1 MSERLYQ
8 SSNGQRRQ
16 RAQNVQRITYK
27 TQKDRISSMSMT
39 LIKKTAEYSI
49 FQRGD
54 NRYAVRDAA
63 KQAVNGDEKVRILRA
78 EGLIKIAAPAAPA
91 EPQPET
97 PEEAS
102 APSGGVTPQAQ
113 AKPQAAADDTSKDTA
128 AQTSDGG

>member
-1 MSERLYQ
+1 
-8 SSNGQRRQ
+8 
-16 RAQNVQRITYK
+16 
-27 TQKDRISSMSMT
+27 MSMT
-39 LIKKTAEYSI
+39 LIKKAAEYSI

-102 APSGGVTPQAQ
+102 APSAGATPEPQAQ

>member
-1 MSERLYQ
+1 M
-8 SSNGQRRQ
+8 GM
-16 RAQNVQRITYK
+16 I
-27 TQKDRISSMSMT
+27 

-63 KQAVNGDEKVRILRA
+63 RQAVNGDEKVRILRA

-102 APSGGVTPQAQ
+102 APSGDATPEPQAQ
-113 AKPQAAADDTSKDTA
+113 ARPQAAADETSKDTA
-128 AQTSDGG
+128 AQTSDDA

>member
-1 MSERLYQ
+1 
-8 SSNGQRRQ
+8 
-16 RAQNVQRITYK
+16 
-27 TQKDRISSMSMT
+27 MSMT

-63 KQAVNGDEKVRILRA
+63 RQAVNGDEKVRILRA

-102 APSGGVTPQAQ
+102 APSGDATPEPQAQ
-113 AKPQAAADDTSKDTA
+113 ARPQAAADDTSKDTA
-128 AQTSDGG
+128 AQTSDGA

>member
-1 MSERLYQ
+1 
-8 SSNGQRRQ
+8 
-16 RAQNVQRITYK
+16 
-27 TQKDRISSMSMT
+27 MSMT

-63 KQAVNGDEKVRILRA
+63 RQAVNGDEKVRILRA

>member
-1 MSERLYQ
+1 
-8 SSNGQRRQ
+8 
-16 RAQNVQRITYK
+16 
-27 TQKDRISSMSMT
+27 MSMT

-63 KQAVNGDEKVRILRA
+63 RQAVNGDEKVRILRA

-102 APSGGVTPQAQ
+102 APSGGVTPEAP
-113 AKPQAAADDTSKDTA
+113 AEPQAAADDTSKDTA
-128 AQTSDGG
+128 AQTSDGA

>member
-1 MSERLYQ
+1 
-8 SSNGQRRQ
+8 
-16 RAQNVQRITYK
+16 
-27 TQKDRISSMSMT
+27 MSMT

-63 KQAVNGDEKVRILRA
+63 RQAVNGDEKVRILRA

-102 APSGGVTPQAQ
+102 APSGDATPEAHQAQ
-113 AKPQAAADDTSKDTA
+113 AEPQAAAHDTSKDTA
-128 AQTSDGG
+128 AQTSDGA

>member
-1 MSERLYQ
+1 
-8 SSNGQRRQ
+8 
-16 RAQNVQRITYK
+16 
-27 TQKDRISSMSMT
+27 MSMT

-63 KQAVNGDEKVRILRA
+63 RQAVNGDEKVRILRA

-102 APSGGVTPQAQ
+102 APSGGVTPEPQAQ
-113 AKPQAAADDTSKDTA
+113 AQAEPQAAAHDTSKDTA
-128 AQTSDGG
+128 AQTSDGA

>member
-1 MSERLYQ
+1 
-8 SSNGQRRQ
+8 
-16 RAQNVQRITYK
+16 
-27 TQKDRISSMSMT
+27 MSMT
-39 LIKKTAEYSI
+39 LIKKTAGYSI

-63 KQAVNGDEKVRILRA
+63 RQAVNGDEKVRILRA

-97 PEEAS
+97 PEER
-102 APSGGVTPQAQ
+102 APSGDATPEAQAQ
-113 AKPQAAADDTSKDTA
+113 AEPQAAADNTSDTA

>member
-1 MSERLYQ
+1 
-8 SSNGQRRQ
+8 
-16 RAQNVQRITYK
+16 
-27 TQKDRISSMSMT
+27 MSMT

-63 KQAVNGDEKVRILRA
+63 RQAVNGDDKVRILRA
-78 EGLIKIAAPAAPA
+78 EGLIKIAAPAAQT

-102 APSGGVTPQAQ
+102 APSGDATPEAQ
-113 AKPQAAADDTSKDTA
+113 AEPQAAADDTSKDTA
-128 AQTSDGG
+128 AQTGDGA

>member
-1 MSERLYQ
+1 MSL
-8 SSNGQRRQ
+8 
-16 RAQNVQRITYK
+16 
-27 TQKDRISSMSMT
+27 T

-63 KQAVNGDEKVRILRA
+63 RQAVNGDEKVRILRA

-102 APSGGVTPQAQ
+102 APSGGVTPEAP
-113 AKPQAAADDTSKDTA
+113 AEPQAAADDTSKDTA
-128 AQTSDGG
+128 AQTSDGA

>member
-1 MSERLYQ
+1 
-8 SSNGQRRQ
+8 
-16 RAQNVQRITYK
+16 
-27 TQKDRISSMSMT
+27 MSMT

-63 KQAVNGDEKVRILRA
+63 RQAVNGDEKVRILRA
-78 EGLIKIAAPAAPA
+78 EGLIKIAAAAAPA

-102 APSGGVTPQAQ
+102 APSGGVTPEAQDQAQ
-113 AKPQAAADDTSKDTA
+113 AKPQTAADDTSEDTA
-128 AQTSDGG
+128 AQASDGA

>member
-1 MSERLYQ
+1 
-8 SSNGQRRQ
+8 
-16 RAQNVQRITYK
+16 
-27 TQKDRISSMSMT
+27 MSMT

-63 KQAVNGDEKVRILRA
+63 RQAVNGDEKVRILRA
-78 EGLIKIAAPAAPA
+78 EGLLKIAAPAAQA

-102 APSGGVTPQAQ
+102 APSGDATPEPQAE
-113 AKPQAAADDTSKDTA
+113 PQTAAGDTGKDTA

>member
-1 MSERLYQ
+1 
-8 SSNGQRRQ
+8 
-16 RAQNVQRITYK
+16 
-27 TQKDRISSMSMT
+27 MSMT

-63 KQAVNGDEKVRILRA
+63 RQAVNGDEKVRILRA

-91 EPQPET
+91 ESQPET

-102 APSGGVTPQAQ
+102 APSGDATPEPQAQ
-113 AKPQAAADDTSKDTA
+113 AQAEPQAAAHDTSKDTA
-128 AQTSDGG
+128 AQTSDGA

>member
-1 MSERLYQ
+1 
-8 SSNGQRRQ
+8 
-16 RAQNVQRITYK
+16 
-27 TQKDRISSMSMT
+27 MSMT

-63 KQAVNGDEKVRILRA
+63 RQAVNGDEKVRILRA

-102 APSGGVTPQAQ
+102 APSGVTPEAP
-113 AKPQAAADDTSKDTA
+113 AEPQAAADDTSKDTA
-128 AQTSDGG
+128 AQTSDGA